1 MAKNDGGAFSWFL
14 AGLGLGSL
22 LGVLYAP
29 RAGQETREEL
39 VSSALGSG
47 EYVRQRSRD
56 VQQQAGEYVERG
68 KTQVNEYV
76 GRGKEQASQYAGAGK
91 EQVGGALA
99 RGREVV
105 EVGRRK
111 VNEVVGQGTGAVV
124 EQKEKLAAAY
134 EAGRQAY
141 LETSVPTKQEAKQES
156 ELIPSGT
163 TEKS

>member
-1 MAKNDGGAFSWFL
+1 MANNGGGAFSWFL

-56 VQQQAGEYVERG
+56 VQQQAGQYVERG
-68 KTQVNEYV
+68 KSQINQYV
-76 GRGKEQASQYAGAGK
+76 GRAGEQASQYAGAGK
-91 EQVGGALA
+91 DQVGGVLA

-105 EVGRRK
+105 EVGKQK
-111 VNEVVGQGTGAVV
+111 VNEVVGQSAGAVV

-141 LETSVPTKQEAKQES
+141 LETSVPPKAEA
-156 ELIPSGT
+156 ELIPGAT
-163 TEKS
+163 AEKS